1 VSYLEFIYNLIKKF
15 VLGAVILYT
24 YNMIAVNFNMI
35 IPINLWTVSF
45 IGLLDF
51 PALVTLIILKIWGV

>member
-1 VSYLEFIYNLIKKF
+1 MIYLEFIYNVIKKF

>member
-1 VSYLEFIYNLIKKF
+1 MIYLKIIYNYLKKII
-15 VLGAVILYT
+15 LGTFILYT

-35 IPINLWTVSF
+35 IPINLWTVLF
-45 IGLLDF
+45 ISVFDF

>member
-1 VSYLEFIYNLIKKF
+1 MKYLKKF
-15 VLGAVILYT
+15 IFAVFVIYT

-45 IGLLDF
+45 VSFFDF
-51 PALVTLIILKIWGV
+51 PALITLIILKTWGV

>member
-1 VSYLEFIYNLIKKF
+1 MTCLELLFKYIKKF

-35 IPINLWTVSF
+35 IPINLWTIIFVSIF
-45 IGLLDF
+45 DF

>member
-1 VSYLEFIYNLIKKF
+1 MSYLEFIYNLIKKF

>member
-1 VSYLEFIYNLIKKF
+1 MSYLDLIYKYLKKII
-15 VLGAVILYT
+15 LGTAILYT

-35 IPINLWTVSF
+35 IPINLWTILF
-45 IGLLDF
+45 IGIFDF

>member
-1 VSYLEFIYNLIKKF
+1 MNLIYKYIKKF
-15 VLGAVILYT
+15 VLGAILLYT

-35 IPINLWTVSF
+35 IPINLWTVLF
-45 IGLLDF
+45 IGIFDF

>member
-1 VSYLEFIYNLIKKF
+1 MTCLELLFKYIKKF

-35 IPINLWTVSF
+35 IPINLWTIIFVSIF
-45 IGLLDF
+45 DF
-51 PALVTLIILKIWGV
+51 PALVILIILKIWGV